1 MKHNERIATGNLDK
15 NGQMIFVDDIV
26 KVTYGDAIVN
36 LSENEGWLLR
46 MAYFI
51 LIIKMVLQ
59 LLIPLIIL

>member
-36 LSENEGWLLR
+36 LSENEG
-46 MAYFI
+46 
-51 LIIKMVLQ
+51 
-59 LLIPLIIL
+59 